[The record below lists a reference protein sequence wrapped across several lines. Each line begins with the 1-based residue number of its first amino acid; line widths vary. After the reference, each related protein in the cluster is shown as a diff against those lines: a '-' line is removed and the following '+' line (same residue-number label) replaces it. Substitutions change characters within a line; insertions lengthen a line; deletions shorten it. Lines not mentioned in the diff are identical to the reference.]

1 MQVYNW
7 NSQRPFYKGSNWKD
21 YISQGGVHT
30 SFKDNWRY
38 INRMGFI
45 RAWVMM
51 AEAPSGTMLMVN
63 IPGLVP
69 FKDTIIDNFETADDK
84 IISPFDLPSGYYK
97 HNTILSIVTR
107 NQSNRTLTQ
116 QKIKFVNI
124 AVIYQNPNLFT
135 QLTFFA
141 AERLI
146 DYLNSYLLVFSIND
160 AKNYGIWIPTG
171 VSTTVSDTASPYNTN
186 WLSDV
191 VADSTEEESTK
202 KNAELGN
209 WLIRLLAGYL
219 VTQVLK
225 KRDPVRLVSG
235 LGLVGY
241 QIFATPKKGD
251 IITDEETGLS
261 YSVYTRED

>member
-1 MQVYNW
+1 M
-7 NSQRPFYKGSNWKD
+7 
-21 YISQGGVHT
+21 
-30 SFKDNWRY
+30 
-38 INRMGFI
+38 
-45 RAWVMM
+45 
-51 AEAPSGTMLMVN
+51 
-63 IPGLVP
+63 
-69 FKDTIIDNFETADDK
+69 
-84 IISPFDLPSGYYK
+84 
-97 HNTILSIVTR
+97 
-107 NQSNRTLTQ
+107 
-116 QKIKFVNI
+116 
-124 AVIYQNPNLFT
+124 
-135 QLTFFA
+135 
-141 AERLI
+141 
-146 DYLNSYLLVFSIND
+146 FSIND

-219 VTQVLK
+219 VTQGLK